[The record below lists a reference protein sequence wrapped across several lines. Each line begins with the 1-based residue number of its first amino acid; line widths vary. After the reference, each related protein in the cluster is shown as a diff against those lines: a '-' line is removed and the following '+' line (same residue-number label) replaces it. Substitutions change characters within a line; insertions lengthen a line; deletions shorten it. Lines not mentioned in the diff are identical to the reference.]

1 MDQNAL
7 ARRLRKQDERL
18 YEQLMANYGRLLWTI
33 VSGILAGCGTKED
46 VEEVVSDV
54 FVELWQNPHLFD
66 PSRGEIKAF
75 LCVKAKSRA
84 IDRLRQLRRVDAVPL
99 DEVEDSAA
107 GDLLEQLLSP
117 MTLGRILGLL
127 AEMGQPDQEIL
138 TLRLIY
144 TVKPAD
150 IAAKLRLPVN
160 LVYEKI
166 RRGKA
171 KLASALKREGMY
183 DG

>member
-84 IDRLRQLRRVDAVPL
+84 IDRLR
-99 DEVEDSAA
+99 
-107 GDLLEQLLSP
+107 
-117 MTLGRILGLL
+117 
-127 AEMGQPDQEIL
+127 
-138 TLRLIY
+138 
-144 TVKPAD
+144 
-150 IAAKLRLPVN
+150 
-160 LVYEKI
+160 
-166 RRGKA
+166 
-171 KLASALKREGMY
+171 
-183 DG
+183 